1 MKLPYKE
8 CVKTD
13 CNFCEILSKCSIW
26 CNNSIGEK
34 QIILLFIMLF
44 IVENIYY
51 VFNVLLNL
59 FLEAE
64 YQLHHV

>member
-34 QIILLFIMLF
+34 QII
-44 IVENIYY
+44 
-51 VFNVLLNL
+51 
-59 FLEAE
+59 
-64 YQLHHV
+64 